1 MRQEAFMPDPK
12 TVIKKEQRKSL
23 FILLIMAI
31 YSLLFGTAI
40 VIGLSRGNPQMASN
54 AGWIMIGIG
63 ILSIVLYV
71 SARRRPTKYNE
82 PPS

>member
-1 MRQEAFMPDPK
+1 MQDPK
-12 TVIKKEQRKSL
+12 AVIKKEQRKSL
-23 FILLIMAI
+23 LILMIMAI
-31 YSLLFGTAI
+31 YSLLFGVAI

-71 SARRRPTKYNE
+71 SARRRGTKYNK

>member
-1 MRQEAFMPDPK
+1 MQDPR
-12 TVIKKEQRKSL
+12 TVVKKEQRKSL
-23 FILLIMAI
+23 LILMIMAI
-31 YSLLFGTAI
+31 YSLLFGVAI

-71 SARRRPTKYNE
+71 SARRRGNKHNKPQ
-82 PPS
+82 S

>member
-1 MRQEAFMPDPK
+1 MEDPK

-23 FILLIMAI
+23 IILMIMAI
-31 YSLLFGTAI
+31 YSLLFGIAI

-71 SARRRPTKYNE
+71 SARRRSTKHNK